1 MYPRPLMHVRL
12 SMFCLHGDCD
22 CLTGGKEKE
31 TTGKH
36 GLPLGMVSLCLSVA
50 SHVIYLAK
58 PSDSLKYMT
67 WIGTYEL
74 VSSLPSVV
82 IPVSGT

>member
-12 SMFCLHGDCD
+12 SIFCLHGDLI
-22 CLTGGKEKE
+22 CLTGRKEKK

-50 SHVIYLAK
+50 SHVIYL
-58 PSDSLKYMT
+58 
-67 WIGTYEL
+67 
-74 VSSLPSVV
+74 V
-82 IPVSGT
+82 

>member
-12 SMFCLHGDCD
+12 SLFCLHGDCD
-22 CLTGGKEKE
+22 LPDRRKGGEALLHPLSRGRQMPVQARRLARRSRKKEE

-50 SHVIYLAK
+50 SHVIYL
-58 PSDSLKYMT
+58 
-67 WIGTYEL
+67 
-74 VSSLPSVV
+74 V
-82 IPVSGT
+82 

>member
-12 SMFCLHGDCD
+12 SIFCLHGDCD
-22 CLTGGKEKE
+22 LPDRRKRAKRKDHRQARPAEKKKE

-50 SHVIYLAK
+50 SHVIYL
-58 PSDSLKYMT
+58 
-67 WIGTYEL
+67 
-74 VSSLPSVV
+74 V
-82 IPVSGT
+82 